1 MMAVEKTVKEIEN
14 SAVEMSIKIK
24 KESLEDSY
32 AKVLQKYMKS
42 LQIPGFRKG
51 KAPASV
57 LEQKF
62 GPSMK
67 EEGIFTAIDEA
78 VQEALGDV
86 EDKYKPLPYSQ
97 PALVDE
103 ESIYKDIDKDLEF
116 AITYDILPIFELP
129 PYKELTAEI
138 PAVKIYKKD
147 VDKEVEK
154 IRQQNAMVIEKEGK
168 VEKDN
173 IATLDF
179 VELDE
184 EKNPVAGT
192 ERKDFVFTV
201 GSETNFYKI
210 DDDVLGMEKGE
221 VKEVVKTFPEDY
233 EYSEY
238 AGKSITLRLEL
249 KEIKMRDVPALDD
262 EFAQDVSDDYKTVAD
277 LTAGTKK
284 RLEESLESHLK
295 EEKFKA
301 ITDKILEGA
310 TIAVPQSMVDLE
322 VDSSWHRFVSQ
333 SGMPEEQVLQFL
345 QFQGQTKEDVTKD
358 WREPAERE
366 LKLQLLVE
374 KIKEKEEIKV
384 DEKELEAEVERQL
397 EGITDEN
404 TRNYYKS
411 VIEGDL
417 KTQKTY
423 DFLLENNEF
432 KDGEKV
438 SYDDFLSNHKH

>member
-1 MMAVEKTVKEIEN
+1 MAVEKTVKEIEN

-24 KESLEDSY
+24 KESLVDSY
-32 AKVLQKYMKS
+32 TKVLQKYMKS
-42 LQIPGFRKG
+42 LQIPGFRRG

-62 GPSMK
+62 GSSMK
-67 EEGIFTAIDEA
+67 EESVFTAIDDA
-78 VQEALGDV
+78 VQEALREV

-97 PALVDE
+97 PSLVDE
-103 ESIYKDIDKDLEF
+103 DSIYKDIDKDLEF
-116 AITYDILPIFELP
+116 AITYDILPLFELP
-129 PYKELTAEI
+129 PYKELTVEI
-138 PAVKIYKKD
+138 PAVKIAKED
-147 VDKEVEK
+147 IDKEIEK
-154 IRQQNAMVIEKEGK
+154 TRQQNAMVIEKEGK

-184 EKNPVAGT
+184 EKNPIAGT

-201 GSETNFYKI
+201 GSGTNFYKI

-238 AGKSITLRLEL
+238 AGKSVTLRLEL
-249 KEIKMRDVPALDD
+249 KEIKMRDVPLLDD

-277 LTAGTKK
+277 LKAGTKK
-284 RLEESLESHLK
+284 NMEEGLESHLK

-301 ITDKILEGA
+301 IADKILEG
-310 TIAVPQSMVDLE
+310 TVISVPQSMIDIE
-322 VDSSWHRFVSQ
+322 VDSSWHRFISQ
-333 SGMPEEQVLQFL
+333 SGMSEEQVLQFL
-345 QFQGQTKEDVTKD
+345 QFQGQTKEDFTKE

-366 LKLQLLVE
+366 LKLQLIVE
-374 KIKEKEEIKV
+374 KVKEAENITV
-384 DEKELEAEVERQL
+384 DEKELEEEFERQL
-397 EGITDEN
+397 EGITDEG

-411 VIEGDL
+411 VIEDDM
-417 KTQKTY
+417 KTHKTY
-423 DFLLENNEF
+423 DFLLENNKF
-432 KDGEKV
+432 KDGKEV
-438 SYDDFLSNHKH
+438 SYEEFFSSHRH